1 MLGCLCASLRSH
13 GDAVTNDNVWQC
25 CLGDVASKLRPAR
38 YEASSGSN
46 RLPTCLIS
54 LDPWRPQGFL
64 SYLCLYLLLNF
75 TRGINSCNFAP
86 VTISKGVLYNMW
98 NWYSQWKIACKF
110 LMAVQWLFG
119 GLISSG
125 IKWGNL
131 KLLLCHLIRL
141 FGHEKSLFVCIS
153 PFLCRELAFTLPA

>member
-1 MLGCLCASLRSH
+1 MRLHTLQVLTWKLHLLDNIAIHCHLWPRLHDYRVMH
-13 GDAVTNDNVWQC
+13 TN
-25 CLGDVASKLRPAR
+25 SP
-38 YEASSGSN
+38 EF
-46 RLPTCLIS
+46 IS
-54 LDPWRPQGFL
+54 WLKPPMIILSIWLDPRRPQGSL
-64 SYLCLYLLLNF
+64 SSCLLNF

-86 VTISKGVLYNMW
+86 VTRSKGVLYNMW

-141 FGHEKSLFVCIS
+141 LAMRRVCLCVS
-153 PFLCRELAFTLPA
+153 PPSCAGS